1 MIKWFCDICQ
11 QEIEDPL
18 NPEYINIHCEGRNRD
33 EEGWGHS
40 NEMAKLCCHESCA
53 KKLRIDLLEVIRN
66 HQKGNQ

>member
-33 EEGWGHS
+33 EEGWDIPTKWP
-40 NEMAKLCCHESCA
+40 NYVVTKVA
-53 KKLRIDLLEVIRN
+53 
-66 HQKGNQ
+66 QKS